1 MSKEIV
7 IAAYN
12 RDISWLSKL
21 SDIKKTIYR
30 KGTKKDDIEIF
41 IESNVGRDV
50 HTFFHHIYTNY
61 DNLSDLTYFVQDY
74 PFDHCENLIDI
85 INNDSYKEN
94 SVLKIDGYYGFHYN
108 TIQNTIISQGVT
120 NYPMLELPVAEIG
133 EGKSLRCMSNG
144 YPHESYKNVN
154 LDKYWNILFDSDRP
168 YIYEFIPGGHFCIK
182 KKQIL
187 LRSRE
192 FYEKIVSLLLN
203 DKDAPW
209 MIERLE
215 CYIFNPKYKNKI

>member
-1 MSKEIV
+1 MYKEIV

-30 KGTKKDDIEIF
+30 KGNRKDKNDIF
-41 IESNVGRDV
+41 IEPNVGRDV
-50 HTFFHHIYTNY
+50 HTFFHHIYINY
-61 DNLSDLTYFVQDY
+61 DNLSDLTYFSQDY
-74 PFDHCENLIDI
+74 PLDHCENLIDI

-94 SVLKIDGYYGFHYN
+94 AVLIIDGYFGFHYN
-108 TIQNTIISQGVT
+108 TIQNTIILEGVP
-120 NYPMLELPVAEIG
+120 NYPMIELPVAKIG

-144 YPHESYKNVN
+144 YPHEADKNVN
-154 LDKYWNILFDSDRP
+154 LDRYWDILFDDDMP
-168 YIYEFIPGGHFCIK
+168 YIYEFIPGGHFCITK
-182 KKQIL
+182 EQIL
-187 LRSRE
+187 LRSKE
-192 FYEKIVSLLLN
+192 FYKKIVELLLN